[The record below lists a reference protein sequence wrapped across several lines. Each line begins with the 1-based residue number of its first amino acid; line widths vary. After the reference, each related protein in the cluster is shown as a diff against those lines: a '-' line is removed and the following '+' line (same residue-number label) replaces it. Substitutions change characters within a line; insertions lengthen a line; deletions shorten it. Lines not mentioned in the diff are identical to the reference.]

1 MRFAI
6 ASRIFEP
13 EASAASFRLAALADA
28 LHEAGHEVEVLTVRP
43 PHGIPSRDDDRP
55 YRIKRFPVLRD
66 RTGYVRGYLQYLSF
80 DVPLFLRVLLGSRRD
95 LIVVEPPPTTGFFVR
110 LAALLRRIPYVYYAA
125 DIWSEAAAQTSAPGW
140 VLRAVRGVEG
150 FALRGARG
158 VLAVSAEVA
167 DRLVGFGVD
176 SSVRVIGN
184 GVDVESFRHGLGSM
198 VPTSETS
205 PAEVFVYA
213 GTASEWHGAEV
224 FVEALPEVLRAVPK
238 ARLRFIGG
246 GSAHDALLQRARSL
260 NVSHAITF
268 EPTLPP
274 EALAPILR
282 DSAAALASVR
292 PDSSYSFAF
301 PTKLYSAAVCGAP
314 LIYSGEGSPVEF
326 VSTVVEG
333 KPLGLAAGCL
343 SAEVAEAMIRQA
355 AQPMD
360 YERRRRVSEWAS
372 REVSLDAVAG
382 RAVRQLEEAAR

>member
-43 PHGIPSRDDDRP
+43 PRGIPSRDDNRP

-176 SSVRVIGN
+176 RSVRVIGN

-314 LIYSGEGSPVEF
+314 LIYSGEGSPGEF
-326 VSTVVEG
+326 VSTLVDGE
-333 KPLGLAAGCL
+333 PLGISAGCTAAG
-343 SAEVAEAMIRQA
+343 VAEAMIRQA
-355 AQPMD
+355 AQAISL
-360 YERRRRVSEWAS
+360 ERRGRVSDWAS
-372 REVSLDAVAG
+372 REVSLDAVAR